1 MYWLIYFVHQQCLC
15 FHVISHFSELTR
27 LSCGGGVGRDC
38 LHKLHIDEE
47 LNPFWSDIEYAFLGY
62 GFLPLWLVK
71 RFKCIEVLS
80 KWRLVLYA
88 RTRTMIRYQNFWY
101 SKQNKLA
108 CCDHLVRVLPIW
120 EKIYTHCLG
129 QDILVCCILKQ
140 LFSSVSVNRG
150 EYLPRRFTTR

>member
-1 MYWLIYFVHQQCLC
+1 MLV

-27 LSCGGGVGRDC
+27 LFCGGGVGRDC
-38 LHKLHIDEE
+38 LHKPYIDEE
-47 LNPFWSDIEYAFLGY
+47 LNPFWYDIEYAFLGY
-62 GFLPLWLVK
+62 GFLPLWLEK

-108 CCDHLVRVLPIW
+108 SCDNLVRVLPIW

-129 QDILVCCILKQ
+129 QDILLCAVHTETIIPL
-140 LFSSVSVNRG
+140 SVG
-150 EYLPRRFTTR
+150 